1 MAEKKISPKQER
13 EEQVLL
19 GVVELFLKTNR
30 PISSQTLKE
39 HGFDH
44 LSPATIR
51 NYFSG
56 LEERGYLF
64 QQHSSGG
71 REPTAKAYQHFAKK
85 HYKHKQI
92 DSKDDLFLSTMLLR
106 ETKELAAYLQKA
118 SEAIAELSGCA
129 VFLSTPRFDQ
139 DFIANMKLLSID
151 EQRILVVFI
160 SEFSLIHTEVLFTPR
175 QFSRFSL
182 KRIEEY
188 FRYRLTGLNEPEMAD
203 DELAFAQKSFNELIL
218 RHFVNYA
225 NFTKEDIYKAGFSK
239 LLSHSELQDIPML
252 ANSLSLFENSD
263 ALRNIL
269 KQGEE
274 IGDIHYLIGED
285 LNPYLANS
293 THYSVVTMPYAI
305 QGKSVGSVGVLAPLS
320 IDYRNLFALLRTFS
334 LYLSENLSSS
344 IATHQLSYRKP
355 HPYAIDAKE
364 APMLLAHREVMK
376 TKK

>member
-1 MAEKKISPKQER
+1 VVEKKVSPKQER

-19 GVVELFLKTNR
+19 GVVELYLKTGR
-30 PISSQTLKE
+30 PISSLTLKE

-44 LSPATIR
+44 LSSATIR

-56 LEERGYLF
+56 LEERGFLV

-71 REPTAKAYQHFAKK
+71 REPTAKAYQFFAEM
-85 HYKHKQI
+85 HYTYKAI

-106 ETKELAAYLQKA
+106 ETKELASYLQKA

-139 DFIANMKLLSID
+139 DFIANMKLLNID
-151 EQRILVVFI
+151 EHRILVVFI
-160 SEFSLIHTEVLFTPR
+160 SEFSLIHTEVLFSPR
-175 QFSRFSL
+175 QFSSFSL

-188 FRYRLTGLNEPEMAD
+188 FRFRLTGNNEPEMAD
-203 DELAFAQKSFNELIL
+203 DEEVFAQKAFNELIL

-239 LLSHSELQDIPML
+239 LLNHSELQDIPTL

-263 ALRNIL
+263 VLRKIL
-269 KQGEE
+269 KEGEE
-274 IGDIHYLIGED
+274 KGDIHCLIGDD
-285 LNPYLANS
+285 LNPYLSNS
-293 THYSVVTMPYAI
+293 THYSVITMPYTI
-305 QGKSVGSVGVLAPLS
+305 QGKSVGSVGVLSPLS

-334 LYLSENLSSS
+334 LYLSENLNNS
-344 IATHQLSYRKP
+344 ISTHQLSYRKP
-355 HPYAIDAKE
+355 HPHALDAKE